1 MKLSTR
7 GRYGTRVMLELTKKY
22 GEGPVSVAQ
31 ISKSQDIPVK
41 YLEQIIIPLK
51 KANLINSIRGPKGGH
66 MLAVPPEKI
75 NIWDVLVLLESKLT
89 FVDCLGDGKACG
101 HSGECPIRPVWG
113 RAFDAVV
120 KIFRETS
127 LQDVLDLKGSEAHRK
142 KSKPRKK

>member
-31 ISKSQDIPVK
+31 ISKSQNIPAK

-66 MLAVPPEKI
+66 MLAVAPEKI

-89 FVDCLGDGKACG
+89 FVDCVGDETACG
-101 HSGECPIRPVWG
+101 NSGECPIRPVWG
-113 RAFDAVV
+113 KAFDAVV

-127 LQDVLDLKGSEAHRK
+127 LQDVLDLNGSEAYRK
-142 KSKPRKK
+142 KSKRRKK